1 VKAYV
6 SRQPDAAVTEEELIR
21 FCQEQMA
28 AYKYPRSIEFLDDL
42 LEQTGG
48 RRGQ

>member
-6 SRQPDAAVTEEELIR
+6 SRKPDAAVTEEELIR
-21 FCQEQMA
+21 FCKVQMA
-28 AYKYPRSIEFLDDL
+28 ADKYPRLIEFLDDL
-42 LEQTGG
+42 PEHRGG